1 MTAEFGIPVLAIA
14 GLDDLLSHADERPEI
29 AAHKPALVA
38 YRARYGSQ
46 PE

>member
-1 MTAEFGIPVLAIA
+1 MGTLRALAAEARDVAEVSGWN
-14 GLDDLLSHADERPEI
+14 
-29 AAHKPALVA
+29 KPALVA